1 MARKL
6 SPIVAAQHTA
16 ALKERDALQ
25 VERDTLD
32 AERAR
37 LADLLESTKSMLAD
51 TNKLLLEALRKTR
64 DLEKRNGELAALA
77 EGRYQAALEARN
89 ELTALRESVGV
100 NTQAER
106 IVHGCKK
113 PKPATWRDTRAL
125 AANDKELTHAA

>member
-1 MARKL
+1 MARRL
-6 SPIVAAQHTA
+6 SPIVAAQITA
-16 ALKERDALQ
+16 ALAERDA
-25 VERDTLD
+25 LD

-64 DLEKRNGELAALA
+64 ELEKRNGELAALA

-89 ELTALRESVGV
+89 ELTTLREAKGV
-100 NTQAER
+100 NTVSER
-106 IVHGCKK
+106 IVHGTKK